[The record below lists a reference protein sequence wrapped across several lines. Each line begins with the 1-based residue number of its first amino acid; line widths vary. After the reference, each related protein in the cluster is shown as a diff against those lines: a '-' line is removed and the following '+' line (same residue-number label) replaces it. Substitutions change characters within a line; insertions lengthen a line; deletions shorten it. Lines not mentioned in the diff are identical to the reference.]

1 MQTIAIISQKGGA
14 GKTTLAVHLAVASA
28 EAGLNTAIIDLDPQ
42 ASSANWGDRRA
53 APLPVVISAHSS
65 RLAQEMDRV
74 RELGGQ
80 RLYLDTAPHS
90 DAVALAAARAAELV
104 VIPCKP
110 NILDIEAAGTT
121 IELIKTTRTPLFV
134 VLNGVA
140 PFGAEADEAEAAIRE
155 MYGVSVC
162 SARLTTRVAFAR
174 SLAFGQVAQEF
185 EPEGKARQEVETLHT
200 FMSNALNSRTPSHIQ
215 PQIHEVK
222 HDTAEQV
229 RRSAEIA

>member
-1 MQTIAIISQKGGA
+1 MQTVAIISQKGGA

-42 ASSANWGDRRA
+42 ASSANWGDRRT
-53 APLPVVISAHSS
+53 APLPVVISAHAS
-65 RLAQEMDRV
+65 RLAHEMERV
-74 RELGGQ
+74 RELEGQ

-90 DAVALAAARAAELV
+90 DAVAVAAARAAELV

-110 NILDIEAAGTT
+110 NILDIEAAGST
-121 IELIKTTRTPLFV
+121 IGLIKTTGTPHFV

-155 MYGVSVC
+155 MYEVPVC
-162 SARLTTRVAFAR
+162 PARLTTRVAFAR

-185 EPEGKARQEVETLHT
+185 EPEGKARQEIEALHT
-200 FMSNALNSRTPSHIQ
+200 FMSEALNSRTPSHIQ

-229 RRSAEIA
+229 RSGAEIA